1 MEEKKV
7 DITKYPEG
15 LEYLAKELKL
25 PMPDDAVAQRQGL
38 VANIVSSLVRQ

>member
-1 MEEKKV
+1 MEEKKT

-15 LEYLAKELKL
+15 LEYLAKVLKL

>member
-38 VANIVSSLVRQ
+38 VANIVSSLVQQ